1 MIFINMEKKYSISAL
16 ERASAMI
23 LNEQIAPSIKANSY
37 RQALN
42 TPKAMRSKEQQAI
55 LKPGTQG
62 ETLSKFWDTYKHD
75 IMFAGSMLALLI
87 PIPGVNVVL
96 SGIISGADAA
106 MYWAEGDRYS
116 AMTMAAFALLP
127 GLGKLVLKIP
137 GIKQIGAKGM
147 RMLFRKVIQ
156 AKQGAKVLFSNA
168 EKLILK
174 LLPQNKKLI
183 QSEMAKKLAKSK
195 IAQKIAR
202 GATRVPLAA
211 ATIGT
216 EFAAADL
223 VQSKVIDPL
232 YTSSGM
238 DISDIESQSDDL
250 FQKIKQRSI
259 SKGK

>member
-16 ERASAMI
+16 EHASAMI
-23 LNEQIAPSIKANSY
+23 LNEQYSMYGYGGGSNPASTHMTSKDIKKVVAKDSV
-37 RQALN
+37 
-42 TPKAMRSKEQQAI
+42 SK
-55 LKPGTQG
+55 L
-62 ETLSKFWDTYKHD
+62 WNTYKHD
-75 IMFAGSMLALLI
+75 IMFAASMAALLI

-183 QSEMAKKLAKSK
+183 QSEMAKKLANSK

-211 ATIGT
+211 ASLGT
-216 EFAAADL
+216 TFAAADL

-232 YTSSGM
+232 YTASGM

-250 FQKIKQRSI
+250 FQKIKQRAI